1 MKESDSFYIIDRDEW
16 KTLAQNNN
24 EISLNDQE
32 VESLRSLNDQV
43 SVQDVKEIY
52 LPILQVLHKYIKHYN
67 ERQIEIKELLKKPAK
82 KDPYII
88 GIAGS
93 VAVGKSTLAR
103 FLQTMMSRAYPNQK
117 VNLITTDGF
126 LYPNEV
132 LIERNSLNRKG
143 FPESYDMH
151 RLISF
156 MGDIKSGRRNI
167 KVPLYSHSLY
177 DIVPD
182 QYEVIDQ
189 PDILIV
195 EGINVLQLPAN
206 EKIFVSD
213 FFDFSFYVDAEADR
227 IEKWYLERFGVL
239 LQTAFKDPSN
249 YYYSYAVGDR
259 KKAFEMARNV
269 WRTINLKNL
278 EEFILPT
285 RFRADMIIHKTTDH
299 YIDQILLKKH

>member
-16 KTLAQNNN
+16 KKLNKYK
-24 EISLNDQE
+24 EINLTDQE
-32 VESLRSLNDQV
+32 VDSLRSLNDQV
-43 SVQDVKEIY
+43 STQDVKDIY
-52 LPILQVLHKYIKHYN
+52 LPILQVLHKYIKHYH
-67 ERQIEIKELLKKPAK
+67 ERQTEIRQLLERPEKKN
-82 KDPYII
+82 PYII

-103 FLQTMMSRAYPNQK
+103 FLRTMMSRAYPDQK
-117 VNLITTDGF
+117 VSLITTDGF
-126 LYPNEV
+126 LHPNEV
-132 LIERNSLNRKG
+132 LIDRGILNRKG

-156 MGDIKSGRRNI
+156 MGDVKSGRRNI
-167 KVPLYSHSLY
+167 KVPLYSHKLY
-177 DIVPD
+177 NIIPD

-195 EGINVLQLPAN
+195 EGINVLQLPTS

-213 FFDFSFYVDAEADR
+213 FFDFSFYVDAEPYR
-227 IEKWYLERFGVL
+227 IEKWYLERFGLL
-239 LQTAFKDPSN
+239 LQTAFKDPTN
-249 YYYSYAVGDR
+249 YYYSYAIGDR
-259 KKAFEMARNV
+259 KEAFNMAKNV

-278 EEFILPT
+278 EEYIMPT
-285 RFRADMIIHKTTDH
+285 RFRANMIIHKTTDH

>member
-16 KTLAQNNN
+16 KQLNNKT
-24 EISLNDQE
+24 EISLSDQE
-32 VESLRSLNDQV
+32 VDSLRSLNDQV

-52 LPILQVLHKYIKHYN
+52 LPILQILHQYIKYYHA
-67 ERQIEIKELLKKPAK
+67 RQSEIKKILDRPESKE
-82 KDPYII
+82 PYII

-103 FLQTMMSRAYPNQK
+103 FLQTMMARAYPDKK

-132 LIERNSLNRKG
+132 LEERHMLNRKG

-156 MGDIKSGRRNI
+156 MGDVKSGRRDI
-167 KVPLYSHSLY
+167 KVPLYSHRLY
-177 DIVPD
+177 NIVPD
-182 QYEVIDQ
+182 EFEIIDQ

-213 FFDFSFYVDAEADR
+213 FFDFSFYVDAEPDR
-227 IEKWYLERFGVL
+227 IEKWYLERFGLL
-239 LQTAFKDPSN
+239 LQTAFKDPTN
-249 YYYSYAVGDR
+249 YYYPYAAGDR
-259 KKAFEMARNV
+259 KEAFKMAKNV
-269 WRTINLKNL
+269 WRTVNLKNL
-278 EEFILPT
+278 QEYILPT

-299 YIDQILLKKH
+299 FIDQLLLKKH

>member
-1 MKESDSFYIIDRDEW
+1 MKESDSFYIINRNEW
-16 KTLAQNNN
+16 KELNNHT
-24 EISLNDQE
+24 EISLTDEE
-32 VESLRSLNDQV
+32 VEALRSLNDQV
-43 SVQDVKEIY
+43 SVTDVKEIY
-52 LPILQVLHKYIKHYN
+52 LPILQVLHQYIKHYN
-67 ERQIEIKELLKKPAK
+67 KRQCEVKKLLKRPTE

-103 FLQTMMSRAYPNQK
+103 FLQKMMARAYPEKK
-117 VNLITTDGF
+117 VKLITTDGF

-132 LIERNSLNRKG
+132 LKERNLLNRKG

-156 MGDIKSGRRNI
+156 MGDVKSGKRNI
-167 KVPLYSHSLY
+167 KVPLYSHRLY
-177 DIVPD
+177 NIVPN
-182 QYEVIDQ
+182 EFEIIDQ

-213 FFDFSFYVDAEADR
+213 FFDFSFYVDAEPDR

-249 YYYSYAVGDR
+249 YYYPYAVGDR
-259 KKAFEMARNV
+259 KEAFKMAKNV

-278 EEFILPT
+278 QEYILPT
-285 RFRADMIIHKTTDH
+285 RFRADMIIHKTSEH
-299 YIDQILLKKH
+299 FIDQILLKKH

>member
-1 MKESDSFYIIDRDEW
+1 MKESDSFYIINRNEW
-16 KTLAQNNN
+16 KELNNHT
-24 EISLNDQE
+24 EISLTDEE
-32 VESLRSLNDQV
+32 VEALRSLNDQV
-43 SVQDVKEIY
+43 SVTDVKEIY
-52 LPILQVLHKYIKHYN
+52 LPILQVLHQYIKHYN
-67 ERQIEIKELLKKPAK
+67 KRQCEVKKLLKRPAE

-103 FLQTMMSRAYPNQK
+103 FLQKMMARAYPEKK
-117 VNLITTDGF
+117 VKLITTDGF

-132 LIERNSLNRKG
+132 LKERNLLNRKG

-156 MGDIKSGRRNI
+156 MGDVKSGKRNI
-167 KVPLYSHSLY
+167 KVPLYSHRLY
-177 DIVPD
+177 NIVPN
-182 QYEVIDQ
+182 EFEIIDQ

-213 FFDFSFYVDAEADR
+213 FFDFSFYVDAEPDR

-249 YYYSYAVGDR
+249 YYYPYAVGDR
-259 KKAFEMARNV
+259 KEAFKMAKNV

-278 EEFILPT
+278 QEYILPT
-285 RFRADMIIHKTTDH
+285 RFRADMIIHKTSEH
-299 YIDQILLKKH
+299 FIDQILLKKH

>member
-1 MKESDSFYIIDRDEW
+1 MKESDSFYIIDRNEW
-16 KTLAQNNN
+16 KELINQTEITLTD
-24 EISLNDQE
+24 EE
-32 VESLRSLNDQV
+32 VEALRSLNDQV
-43 SVQDVKEIY
+43 SVTDVKEIY
-52 LPILQVLHKYIKHYN
+52 LPILQVLHQYIKHYHQRQN
-67 ERQIEIKELLKKPAK
+67 EVKKLLKKPAE

-103 FLQTMMSRAYPNQK
+103 FLQKMMARAYPEKK
-117 VNLITTDGF
+117 VKLITTDGF

-132 LIERNSLNRKG
+132 LKERQLLNKKG

-156 MGDIKSGRRNI
+156 MGDVKSGRRNI
-167 KVPLYSHSLY
+167 KVPLYSHRLY
-177 DIVPD
+177 NIVPD
-182 QYEVIDQ
+182 EYEIIDQ

-213 FFDFSFYVDAEADR
+213 FFDFSFYVDAEPDR

-259 KKAFEMARNV
+259 KEAFKMAKNV

-278 EEFILPT
+278 QEYILPT
-285 RFRADMIIHKTTDH
+285 RFRADMIIHKTSEH
-299 YIDQILLKKH
+299 FIDQILLKKH

>member
-1 MKESDSFYIIDRDEW
+1 MEESDSFYIIDRDEW
-16 KTLAQNNN
+16 KTLAQNHT

-32 VESLRSLNDQV
+32 VDSLRSLNDQV

-67 ERQIEIKELLKKPAK
+67 ERQIEIKQLLKKPAK
-82 KDPYII
+82 RDPYII

-103 FLQTMMSRAYPNQK
+103 FLQTMMSRAYPEQT

-132 LIERNSLNRKG
+132 LIERGILNRKG

-177 DIVPD
+177 NIVPD

-206 EKIFVSD
+206 EKIFASD

-249 YYYSYAVGDR
+249 YYYPYAVGDR
-259 KKAFEMARNV
+259 KKAFAMARNV

-278 EEFILPT
+278 EEYILPT

>member
-1 MKESDSFYIIDRDEW
+1 MRESDSFYIINREEW
-16 KTLAQNNN
+16 KNLNNRT
-24 EISLNDQE
+24 EISLSDQE
-32 VESLRSLNDQV
+32 VESLRSLNDRV
-43 SVQDVKEIY
+43 SVKDVKEIY
-52 LPILQVLHKYIKHYN
+52 LPILQILHQYLKHYHK
-67 ERQIEIKELLKKPAK
+67 RQKEIKKILNRPESKE
-82 KDPYII
+82 PYVI

-103 FLQTMMSRAYPNQK
+103 FLQTMMARAYPDKK
-117 VNLITTDGF
+117 VDLITTDGF

-132 LIERNSLNRKG
+132 LQDKNLLNRKG

-156 MGDIKSGRRNI
+156 MGDVKSGRRDI
-167 KVPLYSHSLY
+167 KVPLYSHKLY
-177 DIVPD
+177 NIVPD
-182 QYEVIDQ
+182 QFETIDQ

-213 FFDFSFYVDAEADR
+213 FFDFSFYIDAEPDR
-227 IEKWYLERFGVL
+227 IEKWYLERFGLL

-249 YYYSYAVGDR
+249 YYYPYAVGDR
-259 KKAFEMARNV
+259 KEAFKMAKNV

-278 EEFILPT
+278 QEYILPT

-299 YIDQILLKKH
+299 FIDQLLLKKH

>member
-1 MKESDSFYIIDRDEW
+1 MRESDSFYIINREEW
-16 KTLAQNNN
+16 KNLNNRT
-24 EISLNDQE
+24 EISLSDQE
-32 VESLRSLNDQV
+32 VESLRSLNDRV
-43 SVQDVKEIY
+43 SVKDVKEIY
-52 LPILQVLHKYIKHYN
+52 LPILQILHQYLKHYHK
-67 ERQIEIKELLKKPAK
+67 RQKEIKEILNRPESKE
-82 KDPYII
+82 PYVI

-103 FLQTMMSRAYPNQK
+103 FLQTMMARAYPDKK
-117 VNLITTDGF
+117 VDLITTDGF

-132 LIERNSLNRKG
+132 LQDKNLLNRKG

-156 MGDIKSGRRNI
+156 MGDVKSGRRDI
-167 KVPLYSHSLY
+167 KVPLYSHKLY
-177 DIVPD
+177 NIVPD
-182 QYEVIDQ
+182 QFETIDQ

-213 FFDFSFYVDAEADR
+213 FFDFSFYVDAEPDR
-227 IEKWYLERFGVL
+227 IEKWYLERFGLL

-249 YYYSYAVGDR
+249 YYYPYAVGDR
-259 KKAFEMARNV
+259 KEAFKMAKNV

-278 EEFILPT
+278 QEYILPT

-299 YIDQILLKKH
+299 FIDQLLLKKH

>member
-16 KTLAQNNN
+16 KQLNNKT
-24 EISLNDQE
+24 EISLSDKE
-32 VESLRSLNDQV
+32 VDSLRSLNDQV

-52 LPILQVLHKYIKHYN
+52 LPILQILHQYIKYYHS
-67 ERQIEIKELLKKPAK
+67 RQSEIKRILNRPDSKE
-82 KDPYII
+82 PYII

-103 FLQTMMSRAYPNQK
+103 FLQTMMARAYPEKK

-132 LIERNSLNRKG
+132 LEERHMLNRKG

-156 MGDIKSGRRNI
+156 MGDVKSGRRDI
-167 KVPLYSHSLY
+167 KVPLYSHRLY
-177 DIVPD
+177 NIVPD
-182 QYEVIDQ
+182 EYESIDQ

-213 FFDFSFYVDAEADR
+213 FFDFSFYVDAEPDR
-227 IEKWYLERFGVL
+227 IEKWYLERFGLL
-239 LQTAFKDPSN
+239 LQTAFKDPTN
-249 YYYSYAVGDR
+249 YYYPYAVGDR
-259 KKAFEMARNV
+259 KEAFKMAKNV
-269 WRTINLKNL
+269 WRTVNLKNL
-278 EEFILPT
+278 QEYILPT

-299 YIDQILLKKH
+299 FIDQLLLKKH

>member
-1 MKESDSFYIIDRDEW
+1 MKESDSFYIINRDEW
-16 KTLAQNNN
+16 KELNNHTEITLTD
-24 EISLNDQE
+24 EE
-32 VESLRSLNDQV
+32 VEALRSLNDQV
-43 SVQDVKEIY
+43 SVTDVKEIY
-52 LPILQVLHKYIKHYN
+52 LPILQVLHQYIKHYHK
-67 ERQIEIKELLKKPAK
+67 RQCEVKKLLNKPVE

-103 FLQTMMSRAYPNQK
+103 FLQKMMARAYPEKK
-117 VNLITTDGF
+117 VKLLTTDGF

-132 LIERNSLNRKG
+132 LKERNLLNRKG

-156 MGDIKSGRRNI
+156 MGDVKSGKRHI

-177 DIVPD
+177 NIVPD
-182 QYEVIDQ
+182 EYEIIDQ

-213 FFDFSFYVDAEADR
+213 FFDFSFYVDAEPDR

-239 LQTAFKDPSN
+239 LQTAFTDPSN
-249 YYYSYAVGDR
+249 YYYSYAIGDR
-259 KKAFEMARNV
+259 KEAFNMAKNV

-278 EEFILPT
+278 QEYILPT
-285 RFRADMIIHKTTDH
+285 RFRADMIIHKTSEH
-299 YIDQILLKKH
+299 FIDQILLKKH

>member
-1 MKESDSFYIIDRDEW
+1 MKESDSFYIINRDEW
-16 KTLAQNNN
+16 KELINHTEITLTD
-24 EISLNDQE
+24 EE

-43 SVQDVKEIY
+43 SVTDVKEIY
-52 LPILQVLHKYIKHYN
+52 LPILQVLHQYIKFYN
-67 ERQIEIKELLKKPAK
+67 KRQCEVKKLLKRPVER
-82 KDPYII
+82 DPYII

-103 FLQTMMSRAYPNQK
+103 FLQKMMARAYPEKK
-117 VNLITTDGF
+117 VKLITTDGF
-126 LYPNEV
+126 LYPNEI
-132 LIERNSLNRKG
+132 LKERNLLNRKG

-156 MGDIKSGRRNI
+156 MGDVKSGRRNI
-167 KVPLYSHSLY
+167 KVPLYSHRLY
-177 DIVPD
+177 NIVPD
-182 QYEVIDQ
+182 EFEIIDQ

-213 FFDFSFYVDAEADR
+213 FFDFSFYVDAEPDR

-249 YYYSYAVGDR
+249 YYYPYAVGDR
-259 KKAFEMARNV
+259 TEAFKMAKNV

-278 EEFILPT
+278 QEYILPT
-285 RFRADMIIHKTTDH
+285 RFRADMIIHKTSEH
-299 YIDQILLKKH
+299 FIDQILLKKH

>member
-1 MKESDSFYIIDRDEW
+1 MKESDSFYIINRNEW
-16 KTLAQNNN
+16 KELNNHT
-24 EISLNDQE
+24 EISLTDEE
-32 VESLRSLNDQV
+32 VEALRSLNDQV
-43 SVQDVKEIY
+43 SVTDVKEIY
-52 LPILQVLHKYIKHYN
+52 LPILQVLHQYIKHYHK
-67 ERQIEIKELLKKPAK
+67 RQCEVKKLLKRPAE

-103 FLQTMMSRAYPNQK
+103 FLQKMMARAYPEKK
-117 VNLITTDGF
+117 VKLITTDGF

-132 LIERNSLNRKG
+132 LKERNLLNRKG

-156 MGDIKSGRRNI
+156 MGDVKSGKRNI
-167 KVPLYSHSLY
+167 KVPLYSHRLY
-177 DIVPD
+177 NIVPN
-182 QYEVIDQ
+182 EFEIIDQ

-213 FFDFSFYVDAEADR
+213 FFDFSFYVDAEPDR

-249 YYYSYAVGDR
+249 YYYPYAVGDR
-259 KKAFEMARNV
+259 KEAFKMAKNV

-278 EEFILPT
+278 QEYILPT
-285 RFRADMIIHKTTDH
+285 RFRADMIIHKTSEH
-299 YIDQILLKKH
+299 FIDQILLKKH